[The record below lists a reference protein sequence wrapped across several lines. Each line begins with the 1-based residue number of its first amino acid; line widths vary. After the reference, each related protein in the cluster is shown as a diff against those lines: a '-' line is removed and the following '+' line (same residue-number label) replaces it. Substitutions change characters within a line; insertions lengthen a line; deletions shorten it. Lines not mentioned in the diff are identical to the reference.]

1 MKEQGRQIMRRL
13 ALLSSGVTPS
23 IFASFE
29 AVNLSNVLASLLAT
43 IFSLLARL
51 LFGADISTEV

>member
-1 MKEQGRQIMRRL
+1 MRRL
-13 ALLSSGVTPS
+13 ALLGGGAVPS

-43 IFSLLARL
+43 FFSLLARL
-51 LFGADISTEV
+51 LLGADISTGA

>member
-1 MKEQGRQIMRRL
+1 MKRSRRQFMRRL
-13 ALLSSGVTPS
+13 ALLGGGAVPS

-43 IFSLLARL
+43 FFSLLARL
-51 LFGADISTEV
+51 LLGADISTGA